1 MSGDDG
7 LTDDIDSPALSKR
20 PATVEAPEVWAHM
33 CQKNVQSLLFCDS
46 RKLTELSVN
55 RAKRFISDPENRYQ
69 GRPDSH
75 RTMPDTETV
84 PSGTEYQFQRKD
96 TSTASRRRVPWKS
109 VSISAASMG
118 PF

>member
-69 GRPDSH
+69 GRPDLASYH
-75 RTMPDTETV
+75 AGHGKQSRRGQST
-84 PSGTEYQFQRKD
+84 SSRKD